1 MNAAT
6 KERSIMEL
14 KRIKE
19 MNCPHCRARIDGE
32 TCERLH
38 SNGLWNEYRTFYC
51 GHRLHFSPNGMC
63 VETVTPCPSDPKAV
77 AAKQLRVDLLDNIRA
92 LVEAAGVDDAFKR
105 KITDYLPYP

>member
-1 MNAAT
+1 
-6 KERSIMEL
+6 
-14 KRIKE
+14 
-19 MNCPHCRARIDGE
+19 
-32 TCERLH
+32 
-38 SNGLWNEYRTFYC
+38 
-51 GHRLHFSPNGMC
+51 MC